1 MVTFLLRRILTAIP
15 VVFLVT
21 VVVFIVMNVL
31 PGDPTQRVGGDAGVS
46 DEASQRLRTELGLD
60 RPILVR
66 YVAWMGQM
74 AQGDLGTSIP
84 HRTPVRGMI
93 GHALPATLE
102 LSAFAIV
109 IMLAIGVPL
118 GVLAAYF
125 KGSII
130 DTCASLI
137 GAMGIAM
144 PGFWLAIL
152 LIYVFSV
159 KANLLPATGFVP
171 VWQDPQL
178 GLKYAVLPSF
188 TLAAPGIAI
197 LTRQTRSAMLD
208 VLRED
213 YVRTARAK
221 GLLNVTILTRH
232 ALRNAMIPV
241 VTSIGFLLTFLLG
254 GSVIVETVFAI
265 PGIGRL
271 ITDAIFFRDYPV
283 VESSA
288 VVIVIMVLAVNIAI
302 DFAYSILDPRIR
314 LSA

>member
-1 MVTFLLRRILTAIP
+1 MFTFLVRRILMAIP
-15 VVFLVT
+15 VVFAVT

-31 PGDPTQRVGGDAGVS
+31 PGDPTERVGGEAGVS
-46 DEASQRLRTELGLD
+46 DEASQRLRDELGLD

-66 YVAWMGQM
+66 YADWVGEL

-84 HRTPVRGMI
+84 HKTSVRGMI

-102 LSAFAIV
+102 LAAFAMV
-109 IMLAIGVPL
+109 IMLAIGIPL

-130 DTCASLI
+130 DTCTSLI
-137 GAMGIAM
+137 GAMGIAI
-144 PGFWLAIL
+144 PGFWLGIL

-159 KANLLPATGFVP
+159 KAGLLPATGFVP
-171 VWQDPQL
+171 VWEDPQQ
-178 GLKYAVLPSF
+178 GLKYAVLPSL

-232 ALRNAMIPV
+232 AFRNALIPV
-241 VTSIGFLLTFLLG
+241 VTSIGIQLAFLLG
-254 GSVIVETVFAI
+254 GAVVVETVFAI

-283 VESSA
+283 VQSGA

-302 DFAYSILDPRIR
+302 DFAYSVLDPRIR